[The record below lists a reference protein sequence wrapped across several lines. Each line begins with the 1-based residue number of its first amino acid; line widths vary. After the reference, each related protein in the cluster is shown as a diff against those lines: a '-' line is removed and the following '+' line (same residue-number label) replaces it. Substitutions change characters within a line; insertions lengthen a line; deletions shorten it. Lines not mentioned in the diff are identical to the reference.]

1 MQLMNTDFLKSHI
14 NSIVSVS
21 NEEWHQFL
29 PFIESKNLKKNSYF
43 LQEGQICESIA
54 FINSGVLIYFKFLEN
69 GKEVT
74 TDFAF
79 KSDWVTDNQS
89 RLTNLPSIINIKAI
103 VPTEVLIIKNKD
115 LPYLYERIPK
125 IERISRILIEQSF
138 IKFTQLSIDLQVL
151 SARERYLKMLN
162 QYPDISQN
170 VPLYHI
176 ANYLGIAP
184 KSLSRL
190 RNEIFMKK

>member
-1 MQLMNTDFLKSHI
+1 MNYDILKSQI
-14 NSIVSVS
+14 NSIVPLN
-21 NEEWHQFL
+21 NEEWHKFL
-29 PFIESKNLKKNSYF
+29 PFIESKNLNKNSYF

-54 FINSGVLIYFKFLEN
+54 FVNSGVMVYFKFLEN

-79 KSDWVTDNQS
+79 KGDWVTDNQS
-89 RLTNLPSIINIKAI
+89 RLSNLPSNINIKAI
-103 VPTEVLIIKNKD
+103 VPAEILLIRNMD
-115 LPYLYERIPK
+115 LPVMFEKIPK
-125 IERISRILIEQSF
+125 IERLSRILMEQAF

-151 SARERYLKMLN
+151 SARERYIKMLN
-162 QYPDISQN
+162 EYPDVFQN

-190 RNEIFMKK
+190 RNEIFMRK

>member
-1 MQLMNTDFLKSHI
+1 MNTDLLKSHI
-14 NSIVSVS
+14 NSIVSFS

-29 PFIESKNLKKNSYF
+29 PFLESKNLKKNSYF

-115 LPYLYERIPK
+115 LLSLYERIPK
-125 IERISRILIEQSF
+125 IERLSRLLMEQSF

-151 SARERYLKMLN
+151 SARERYVKMIKE
-162 QYPDISQN
+162 YPEISQN

-190 RNEIFMKK
+190 RNEIFIQK

>member
-1 MQLMNTDFLKSHI
+1 MNTDLLRRQI
-14 NSIVSVS
+14 NSIISLS
-21 NEEWHQFL
+21 TDEWSQLL
-29 PFIESKNLKKNSYF
+29 PYIESKTLRKNGYI

-54 FINSGVLIYFKFLEN
+54 FVNSGVLVYFKYLEN

-79 KSDWVTDNQS
+79 KGEWVTDNQS
-89 RLTNLPSIINIKAI
+89 RLNNSPSIINIKAI
-103 VPTEVLIIKNKD
+103 VPAEILIIKNKD
-115 LPYLYERIPK
+115 LPYLFERIPK
-125 IERISRILIEQSF
+125 IERLTRILMEKAF
-138 IKFTQLSIDLQVL
+138 TKFTQLSIDLQVL
-151 SARERYLKMLN
+151 SAKDRYLKMLKEF
-162 QYPDISQN
+162 PDVSQN

-190 RNEIFMKK
+190 RNEIFSRK

>member
-1 MQLMNTDFLKSHI
+1 MNTDFLKSHI
-14 NSIVSVS
+14 NSIVSLS

-74 TDFAF
+74 TDIAF

-115 LPYLYERIPK
+115 LLSLYERIPK
-125 IERISRILIEQSF
+125 IERLSRLLMEQSF

-151 SARERYLKMLN
+151 SARERYVKMLKE
-162 QYPDISQN
+162 YPEIAQN

-190 RNEIFMKK
+190 RNELFMKK

>member
-1 MQLMNTDFLKSHI
+1 MNSDLLKSHI
-14 NSIVSVS
+14 NSIVSL
-21 NEEWHQFL
+21 NDREWNQLL
-29 PFIESKNLKKNSYF
+29 PFIESKNIKKNRF
-43 LQEGQICESIA
+43 ILKEGQICESIA
-54 FINSGVLIYFKFLEN
+54 FVNSGVLIYFKFLET

-79 KSDWVTDNQS
+79 KNDWVTDNQS
-89 RLTNLPSIINIKAI
+89 RLNNSPSVINIKAI
-103 VPTEVLIIKNKD
+103 VPSEILIIKNKD
-115 LPYLYERIPK
+115 LPDLFEKIPK
-125 IERISRILIEQSF
+125 IERLSRVLIEQSF

-151 SARERYLKMLN
+151 SAKDRYIKMIKE
-162 QYPDISQN
+162 YHEISRN

>member
-1 MQLMNTDFLKSHI
+1 MNYDLLKGQI
-14 NSIVSVS
+14 NQIVSLT
-21 NEEWHQFL
+21 NEEWLKFL
-29 PFIESKNLKKNSYF
+29 PFIESENLKKNSYF
-43 LQEGQICESIA
+43 LQEGQICDSIA

-89 RLTNLPSIINIKAI
+89 RLNKLPSIINIKAI
-103 VPTEVLIIKNKD
+103 VPSEVLIIRNRD
-115 LPYLYERIPK
+115 LTYLFESIPK
-125 IERISRILIEQSF
+125 IERLSRLLMEQAF
-138 IKFTQLSIDLQVL
+138 TKFTQLSIDLQVL
-151 SARERYLKMLN
+151 SARERYLKMLKE
-162 QYPDISQN
+162 YPDISQN

-190 RNEIFMKK
+190 RKEIFTNK

>member
-1 MQLMNTDFLKSHI
+1 MNTDLLKSQI
-14 NSIVSVS
+14 NSIVSLS
-21 NEEWHQFL
+21 NEEWHQLL
-29 PFIESKNLKKNSYF
+29 PFIEPKILRKNSYF

-54 FINSGVLIYFKFLEN
+54 FINSGVLIYFKFLGN
-69 GKEVT
+69 GKEIT

-79 KSDWVTDNQS
+79 KGDWVTDNQS
-89 RLTNLPSIINIKAI
+89 RLSNLPSNINIKAI
-103 VPTEVLIIKNKD
+103 VPAEILLIRNMD
-115 LPYLYERIPK
+115 LPVMFEKIPK
-125 IERISRILIEQSF
+125 IERLSRILMEQAF

-151 SARERYLKMLN
+151 SARERYIKLLN
-162 QYPDISQN
+162 EYPDVFQN

-190 RNEIFMKK
+190 RNEIFMSK

>member
-1 MQLMNTDFLKSHI
+1 MNYDLLKSQI
-14 NSIVSVS
+14 NSIVSLS
-21 NEEWHQFL
+21 NEEWHKFL
-29 PFIESKNLKKNSYF
+29 PFIESKILKKNSYL
-43 LQEGQICESIA
+43 LQEGQICDSIA

-89 RLTNLPSIINIKAI
+89 RINNLPSIINIKAI
-103 VPTEVLIIKNKD
+103 AQSELLIIKNKD
-115 LPYLYERIPK
+115 LPYLFEKIPK
-125 IERISRILIEQSF
+125 IERLSRVLMEQFF

-151 SARERYLKMLN
+151 SAKDRYIKMIKE
-162 QYPDISQN
+162 YPEISQN

>member
-1 MQLMNTDFLKSHI
+1 MNNDLLKSQI
-14 NSIVSVS
+14 NSIVYL
-21 NEEWHQFL
+21 NDEEWHQLL
-29 PFIESKNLKKNSYF
+29 PFIESKTIKKNDYF

-79 KSDWVTDNQS
+79 KSEWVTDNQS
-89 RLTNLPSIINIKAI
+89 RLNNSPSIINIKAI
-103 VPTEVLIIKNKD
+103 VPSELLIINNKD
-115 LPYLYERIPK
+115 LPFLFDRIPK
-125 IERISRILIEQSF
+125 IERLSRILMEQFF
-138 IKFTQLSIDLQVL
+138 IKFTQLSIDLQIL
-151 SARERYLKMLN
+151 SAKERYVKML
-162 QYPDISQN
+162 QEYPDISQN

-184 KSLSRL
+184 KSLSRI
-190 RNEIFMKK
+190 RNEIFTRK